1 MSRMKILTAAVATA
15 AIASFAGAP
24 AVSLDDND
32 SGSGKRNLKAELR
45 GSREV
50 PAISTEARGSLRAR
64 ISSDGTEIR
73 WRLEYSGLQADV
85 TQAHIHLGDH
95 HTNGG
100 VSVFFCSN
108 LGNGPAGT
116 QACPLREGAL
126 TGTFVSANVV
136 GPAGQG
142 IAAGE
147 FEELVKALRSGI
159 TYANIHSTQFG
170 GGEIRGQ
177 IKAED

>member
-1 MSRMKILTAAVATA
+1 MRLLTAAVATA
-15 AIASFAGAP
+15 AIAAFASAP
-24 AVSLDDND
+24 AVSND
-32 SGSGKRNLKAELR
+32 SDDSRKRNLKAELR
-45 GSREV
+45 GAREV
-50 PAISTEARGSLRAR
+50 PAVSTEARGSLRAR
-64 ISSDGTEIR
+64 ISRDGTEIR

-116 QACPLREGAL
+116 QACPLREGEL
-126 TGTFVSANVV
+126 TGTFVAADVV

-147 FEELVKALRSGI
+147 FAELVKALRSGI
-159 TYANIHSTQFG
+159 TYANVHSTQFG